1 MNVAKRTNVREKV
14 NEDSLTS
21 AQIARRIVEVRQ
33 AQVAGNPNVGE
44 YHATVYD
51 DGIWRVDLEIFAV
64 SGVTRFWVSRED
76 TYRNYNNSLFT
87 MYRAA
92 NGELKY
98 SANFKIAKK
107 IVDRLL
113 KVYTILEK
121 VGVQI

>member
-1 MNVAKRTNVREKV
+1 MNFAKKKYERKKV
-14 NEDSLTS
+14 YDSLTS
-21 AQIARRIVEVRQ
+21 AQIARKIIEVRQ

-51 DGIWRVDLEIFAV
+51 DGLWRVDLEIFAV

-87 MYRAA
+87 MYRAS

-98 SANFKIAKK
+98 SANFKIAKT
-107 IVDRLL
+107 VADRLL

-121 VGVQI
+121 TGIQL